1 MKWLPSTVTSL
12 VFTQDLTSSLWE
24 PINKKPGSAGK
35 AGINQRIK
43 IVEIGSNNP
52 EKTVG
57 KNIEGEIIASLQSE
71 EAFSGYLKRPDADKK
86 SIIDNWYF
94 TGDLGYFDNDGD
106 LFVTG
111 RVDDMIIT
119 GGENVSPIEIE
130 NILSLNNSVIEVA
143 VVGLPDEKW
152 GQKIC
157 AFIKRLGAIENNEL
171 NKFCLESGMA
181 NFKRPK
187 EYIFVKEI
195 PKSPTGKILRRKLLL
210 GEYEMDF

>member
-1 MKWLPSTVTSL
+1 
-12 VFTQDLTSSLWE
+12 
-24 PINKKPGSAGK
+24 
-35 AGINQRIK
+35 
-43 IVEIGSNNP
+43 
-52 EKTVG
+52 
-57 KNIEGEIIASLQSE
+57 
-71 EAFSGYLKRPDADKK
+71 
-86 SIIDNWYF
+86 
-94 TGDLGYFDNDGD
+94 
-106 LFVTG
+106 
-111 RVDDMIIT
+111 MIIT

-130 NILSLNNSVIEVA
+130 NVLSLNNSVIEVA

-195 PKSPTGKILRRKLLL
+195 PKSPTGKILRRKLLS
-210 GEYEMDF
+210 GEYEMDL

>member
-1 MKWLPSTVTSL
+1 M
-12 VFTQDLTSSLWE
+12 F
-24 PINKKPGSAGK
+24 
-35 AGINQRIK
+35 
-43 IVEIGSNNP
+43 
-52 EKTVG
+52 
-57 KNIEGEIIASLQSE
+57 KNILG
-71 EAFSGYLKRPDADKK
+71 KK
-86 SIIDNWYF
+86 
-94 TGDLGYFDNDGD
+94 GDLGYFDNDGD

-130 NILSLNNSVIEVA
+130 NILSLNNNVIEVA

-157 AFIKRLGAIENNEL
+157 AFIKRLGSIENNEL

-195 PKSPTGKILRRKLLL
+195 PKSPTGKILRRKLLS
-210 GEYEMDF
+210 GEYEIDL